1 MARTQRIVRNLL
13 LAFVLVSVGFALGK
27 HSARQSPASARLAST
42 GADARPGEQ
51 ELPVKLRVYYL
62 HATFRCATCNAIEKL
77 TRDLLDQQFAEAMAD
92 GRIEWQ
98 EADFQQDEALARRF
112 DVIAS
117 CVVVAKVRGE
127 STLDYQRLDK
137 VWTLLSDVPQFNAY
151 ISAAI
156 RAYLPERAEGD
167 AP

>member
-1 MARTQRIVRNLL
+1 MARTQRIVKNLL
-13 LAFVLVSVGFALGK
+13 LAFVLVSIGFALGK
-27 HSARQSPASARLAST
+27 HSARQSSASARLAST
-42 GADARPGEQ
+42 GADGGQ
-51 ELPVKLRVYYL
+51 ELPVRLRVYYL

-77 TRDLLDQQFAEAMAD
+77 TRDLLDQQFSKAMAD

-112 DVIAS
+112 EVIAS

-127 STLDYQRLDK
+127 NVLDYQRLDK

-151 ISAAI
+151 VSDAI
-156 RAYLPERAEGD
+156 RAYLPERDEGD